1 MTVKFNYKRHH
12 FEYLLKCN
20 NSTEALK
27 NWPFDDMVPSKRSVD
42 RRLFS
47 VKTYGIDKCLK
58 GGNYSKGRKWTE
70 EEEELLVL
78 AYDLC
83 EGSEGETVKLFMD
96 IFPDRTALAVES
108 WLSVMQANFK
118 LKRKITKAN
127 TSDPVD
133 YYEALLSRGFMPV
146 KDSIGFGHTLFE
158 VECIEYGHKSIV
170 RACSSSRCNLCTQAG
185 SLPLSQLKNHKLGKH
200 PCIIYFVQFEDGTLK
215 TGHTKNETQLRG
227 RDWPP
232 FKIVKE
238 IETTYYHARR
248 IETETQNQCDRIPE
262 YLPLQGNGGTECFEE
277 KHYER
282 ILEILNKE
290 EKDLLEHEKNSS

>member
-12 FEYLLKCN
+12 FEYLLTCN
-20 NSTEALK
+20 TSTEALK
-27 NWPFDDMVPSKRSVD
+27 NWPFDDMIPSKRSVD

-70 EEEELLVL
+70 EEEELLAL

-83 EGSEGETVKLFMD
+83 NGSEGETVKLFMD
-96 IFPDRTALAVES
+96 IFPDRTALAIES

-215 TGHTKNETQLRG
+215 TGHTKNETRLRG

-232 FKIVKE
+232 FKIIKE

-277 KHYER
+277 KHYKR